1 MNEYPSRYVD
11 AGGIRT
17 HYIEAGSG
25 APIVLIHGGGAGAD
39 GYGNWM
45 RTLPALAKTH
55 RAIAVDMLG
64 FGKTDKPDAAD
75 FIYSQASRNKHL
87 TAFLEALGLKG
98 ASLVGNSMGGCTAIG
113 VAVERPELVGK
124 LVLMG
129 SAGLT
134 TQMTE
139 ALKPIIFY
147 DFTRAGMVALVRALT
162 NERFVPDE
170 SLITYR
176 LESSLEPAARRAYG
190 RAMGWIKEQGG
201 LYYDES
207 YVRRVRAPTLVVNG
221 KNDIVV
227 PMSVALRFL
236 ELIPRSWGYII
247 PDCGHWA
254 MIEHAED
261 FAATTMN
268 FLSNAH

>member
-1 MNEYPSRYVD
+1 MNEFQSRYVD

-25 APIVLIHGGGAGAD
+25 SPVVLIHGGGAGAD

-45 RTLPALAKTH
+45 RTLPMLAPKH
-55 RAIAVDMLG
+55 RAIALDMLG
-64 FGKTDKPDAAD
+64 FGKTDKPGAD
-75 FIYSQASRNKHL
+75 DFVYSQAARNRHL
-87 TAFLEALGLKG
+87 AAFLEALGLKG
-98 ASLVGNSMGGCTAIG
+98 TSLVGNSMGGCTAIG

-134 TQMTE
+134 TQVTE

-147 DFTRAGMVALVRALT
+147 DFTRAGMIALVRALT
-162 NERFVPDE
+162 NERFEPSE
-170 SLITYR
+170 ELITYR
-176 LESSLEPAARRAYG
+176 LEGSLEPAARRAYG
-190 RAMGWIKEQGG
+190 RAMTWIKEQGG
-201 LYYDES
+201 LFYPEDF
-207 YVRRVRAPTLVVNG
+207 VRRVRVPTLVVNG

-227 PMSVALRFL
+227 PVSVAMRFL

-247 PDCGHWA
+247 PECGHWA

-268 FLSNAH
+268 FLGNAH